1 MLPKLK
7 IKNCIFILLGS
18 FIQAFGIYNIHALS
32 NVTEGGAIGLTL
44 LIRYWF
50 GISPALSSL
59 ILNTGCYLLGWKILG
74 KDFIWYSLLSI
85 LVYSGSYCLLE
96 CFPPIW
102 PEIESFP
109 LLAALIGAL
118 FIGVGVGLC
127 VRAGGSTAGD
137 DALAMSLS
145 HRFGWPIQRIY
156 LVTDVTVLL
165 LSLSYIPLTRIA
177 YSLLTAILSG
187 LIIGLM
193 QKQKKATSD

>member
-7 IKNCIFILLGS
+7 RANCIFILLGS

-44 LIRYWF
+44 LLRHWF
-50 GISPALSSL
+50 GISPAISSL
-59 ILNTGCYLLGWKILG
+59 VLNTGCFLFGWKTLG
-74 KDFIWYSLLSI
+74 KDFIGYSLLSI
-85 LVYSGSYCLLE
+85 LIYSGSYRILE
-96 CFPPIW
+96 CFPPLCPQIGQ
-102 PEIESFP
+102 FP
-109 LLAALIGAL
+109 LLAALVGAL

-165 LSLSYIPLTRIA
+165 LSLSYIPLIRIA
-177 YSLLTAILSG
+177 YSLLTAVLSG

-193 QKQKKATSD
+193 QKHKK

>member
-7 IKNCIFILLGS
+7 RNNCVCILLGS
-18 FIQAFGIYNIHALS
+18 FIQAFGIYNVHALS

-44 LIRYWF
+44 LLRHWF
-50 GISPALSSL
+50 GISPAVSSL
-59 ILNTGCYLLGWKILG
+59 VLNTGCFLFGWKTLG
-74 KDFIWYSLLSI
+74 KNFIGYSLLSI
-85 LVYSGSYCLLE
+85 LVFSGSYRILE
-96 CFPPIW
+96 CFPPLW
-102 PEIESFP
+102 PQIGQFP
-109 LLAALIGAL
+109 LLAALVGAL

-137 DALAMSLS
+137 DALAMSLC

-156 LVTDVTVLL
+156 LVSDITVLL

-187 LIIGLM
+187 LIIGVM
-193 QKQKKATSD
+193 QKHKK